1 MARGRV
7 THRHPQAP
15 ERGLRRLLKGRI
27 LKPVQK
33 HQRLKEN
40 AMATFQAPP
49 WWPPPTTTFFLLM
62 ITGAAFSPGALILPP
77 FNSPNGRYS
86 RKEITNL

>member
-1 MARGRV
+1 
-7 THRHPQAP
+7 
-15 ERGLRRLLKGRI
+15 
-27 LKPVQK
+27 
-33 HQRLKEN
+33 
-40 AMATFQAPP
+40 MATFQAPP

-86 RKEITNL
+86 RKEITEPLTFKVEMIVSGPVEGNHYSLAHALRAGLARRCLPG